1 MDPSTD
7 GPRATSDV
15 EVKWGLHPQGDARP
29 EWTVGDQRTTMLLL
43 VTGRFRLDLDGG
55 SVTLARQ
62 GDYVIWGPGIDHA
75 WHAEEQSVVLTVR
88 WPSIPL

>member
-1 MDPSTD
+1 
-7 GPRATSDV
+7 
-15 EVKWGLHPQGDARP
+15 
-29 EWTVGDQRTTMLLL
+29 MLLL